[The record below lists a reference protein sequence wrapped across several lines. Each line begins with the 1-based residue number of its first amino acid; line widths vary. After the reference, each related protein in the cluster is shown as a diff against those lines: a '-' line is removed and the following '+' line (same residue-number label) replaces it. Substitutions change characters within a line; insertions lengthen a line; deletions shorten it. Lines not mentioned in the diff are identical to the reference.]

1 MNDLPKK
8 IDALLFDLD
17 GTLIDSAA
25 DFIYVLNKLREKYGL
40 LALDELTI
48 RNTVSNGARALIQL
62 AFGGSEGEKTFELYR
77 QELLENYMNIVGDH
91 AKLFEGI
98 EDVLASCEAQNIP
111 WGIIT
116 NKPRKFSEALLIKLN
131 LLQRCSILLCADDVQ
146 KPKPDPESMHI
157 ASRILNIRLNNSVYV
172 GDHER
177 DIIAGN
183 SANMITV
190 AVEYGYI
197 EDKKILLNW
206 HANHVIS
213 QPSELK
219 QLFLA

>member
-1 MNDLPKK
+1 MNHLSK

-25 DFIYVLNKLREKYGL
+25 DFIYILNKLREKYEL
-40 LALDELTI
+40 HALDEQTI

-62 AFGGSEGEKTFELYR
+62 AFGGSEGEEMFEVYR
-77 QELLENYMNIVGDH
+77 QELLENYMHIVGDH
-91 AKLFEGI
+91 AKLFEGMEEI
-98 EDVLASCEAQNIP
+98 LTCCEAQNIP

-116 NKPRKFSEALLIKLN
+116 NKPRKFSEALLIKLK
-131 LLQRCSILLCADDVQ
+131 LLDRCAILLCADDVQ
-146 KPKPDPESMHI
+146 RPKPDPESMYI
-157 ASRILNIRLNNSVYV
+157 ASRRLNIRLNNTVYV

-177 DIIAGN
+177 DIAAGN

-197 EDKKILLNW
+197 EDKKALLNW